1 MSWTI
6 KFEQEFDDEFE
17 EMAAGLQDTL
27 LAHLGVLEEFGP
39 QLGRPLVDTLNDSTH
54 SNMKELRFKYD
65 GGVWRVAFA
74 FDPERKGIVLVAG
87 DKRGADQKKFY
98 KQLISTADRRF
109 TNHLNNQPQTE
120 EDNDND
126 NTKGETQ

>member
-1 MSWTI
+1 MTWTI

-17 EMAAGLQDTL
+17 AMSAGWQDTL
-27 LAHLGVLEEFGP
+27 LAHLGVLEKIGP
-39 QLGRPLVDTLNDSTH
+39 QLGRPLVDTLQDSAH
-54 SNMKELRFKYD
+54 PNMKELRFKHD

-98 KQLISTADRRF
+98 KQLIATADRRF
-109 TNHLNNQPQTE
+109 TNHLNNPPSN
-120 EDNDND
+120 EDNSHDHA
-126 NTKGETQ
+126 TGETQ